1 MREAATQV
9 LNEVLGSM
17 SGAVRAGSLLSGEED
32 LDGQR
37 RAKGTEQRYGM

>member
-9 LNEVLGSM
+9 FNEVLGSV
-17 SGAVRAGSLLSGEED
+17 SGAVRLVPYFREEED

-37 RAKGTEQRYGM
+37 CAKGTEQRYGM